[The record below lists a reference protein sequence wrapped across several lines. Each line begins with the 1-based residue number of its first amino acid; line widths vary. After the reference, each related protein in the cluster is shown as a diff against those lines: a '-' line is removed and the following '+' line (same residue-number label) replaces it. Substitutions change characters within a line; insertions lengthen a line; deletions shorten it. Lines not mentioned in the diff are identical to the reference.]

1 MNVSEQVIREIIKQA
16 LVEKLGAAAGENATL
31 QTIPGDFVKKK
42 APSGVLV
49 VKGDTVKTERFE
61 VDGVALKDVTTLDE
75 SPNMGPG
82 YMELDHAA
90 LEWTLTY
97 DEYDIVLEGTLQ
109 IETDGHIVTGHPGDM
124 IFIPK
129 NTHIHFQTPDK
140 VRYAY
145 VTYPANWADLL

>member
-1 MNVSEQVIREIIKQA
+1 MNVSEQVIRELIKQA
-16 LVEKLGAAAGENATL
+16 LMEKLGGCGCENAALETV
-31 QTIPGDFVKKK
+31 PGDFVKKK
-42 APSGVLV
+42 AKSGVLV

-61 VDGVALKDVTTLDE
+61 VDGVSLKDVTTLQE

-97 DEYDIVLEGTLQ
+97 DEVDVVLEGTLQ
-109 IETDGHIVTGHPGDM
+109 IETDGQIVTAHVGDM

-140 VRYAY
+140 TRYVYIA
-145 VTYPANWADLL
+145 YPANWSELI